1 MPRKRKVMMPRG
13 AIQQKAEWSGSRGSY
28 LTAIPNLAKDTME
41 EMEVFSIREPF
52 TYARIL
58 YDHDRSEY
66 IYEVWE
72 PHLDAREK
80 EFLDMIKDSLN
91 RTLEYEWDKMAEKDK
106 KEYISEAVDSF
117 IKSRGL
123 RLEPASKDK
132 IVYYII
138 RDFVGYGPVDVLM
151 ADLRIEDVSCD
162 GTSIPLFVFHQKYE
176 SIKTNVIFDDDDA
189 LNSFV
194 VLLGQRCA
202 KQISVANPI
211 LDGTSFEGHR
221 VQATYAREVTTRGSS
236 FTIRRY
242 KDKPFTP
249 VELVKFG
256 TASADMVAYLWVA
269 VESGKSMMVCGG
281 TASGKTATLNSAA
294 LFIRPGAKIVSIE
307 DTREIN
313 LPHENWIPG
322 VTRSGVGERGA
333 DGKAGGEIDMYD
345 LVRAALRQR
354 PNYIVV
360 GEVRGKET
368 YTMFQAMATGHPTMS
383 TMHADSVKS
392 MVNRLENPPINTPRI
407 LLTALNFV
415 IIQSHARIGD
425 SIVRRMKQIVE
436 LVGFEPETNELITNT
451 VYEWDAATD
460 TFVYK
465 GHSFLFD
472 EIMEMKNMTHEE
484 MEAEFARRIDIV
496 NYMVQKGMTDF
507 REIAKIVVQ
516 YYQYPDETAK
526 RVREEMGLP
535 EAGIPKAVEAGGE
548 TVGQQRIR
556 EARDARDAH
565 EDEAVQTRRT
575 DGKGAPHGEAA
586 EGREARQREPDAEAA
601 SRVAHVREVR
611 AGPEERGP
619 GPRGEPPAGAHQA
632 PAGRISRGR
641 LDEHDVRRG
650 GRGDRRLRRRLLPVL
665 PPDSDFH
672 PAHHARPGRGHSD
685 LLLVHVFLRSPGRVP
700 WETGLHGQ
708 EARPQ
713 DRQEDLGRDVVHLGN
728 GLGRRPRRRDLQ
740 GTVQADDLRRGRPR
754 GGMDHPGHRTARPR
768 HLDRDPEGLSA
779 LAVGQVPGLLARR
792 RDDVD
797 ERRSAETLLPREGRA
812 VRKGRPPRDA
822 EEDGDAR
829 DACRVL
835 RDRRRGV
842 PLVPRRHHGDHG
854 PDQQGLIWHDP
865 RASVRR
871 RGPHDSPE
879 SVRFHLRHLEHG
891 AGGLR

>member
-28 LTAIPNLAKDTME
+28 LTAIPNLVKDTME

-211 LDGTSFEGHR
+211 LDGTSYEGHR
-221 VQATYAREVTTRGSS
+221 VQATYSREVTTRGSS

-242 KDKPFTP
+242 KEKPFTP

-256 TASADMVAYLWVA
+256 TASAEMVAYLWVA

-345 LVRAALRQR
+345 LV
-354 PNYIVV
+354 
-360 GEVRGKET
+360 
-368 YTMFQAMATGHPTMS
+368 

-415 IIQSHARIGD
+415 VIQTHARIGD
-425 SIVRRMKQIVE
+425 SIVRRIKQVVE

-484 MEAEFARRIDIV
+484 MESEFARRIDIV

-548 TVGQQRIR
+548 TVG
-556 EARDARDAH
+556 
-565 EDEAVQTRRT
+565 
-575 DGKGAPHGEAA
+575 
-586 EGREARQREPDAEAA
+586 
-601 SRVAHVREVR
+601 
-611 AGPEERGP
+611 
-619 GPRGEPPAGAHQA
+619 
-632 PAGRISRGR
+632 
-641 LDEHDVRRG
+641 
-650 GRGDRRLRRRLLPVL
+650 
-665 PPDSDFH
+665 
-672 PAHHARPGRGHSD
+672 
-685 LLLVHVFLRSPGRVP
+685 
-700 WETGLHGQ
+700 
-708 EARPQ
+708 
-713 DRQEDLGRDVVHLGN
+713 
-728 GLGRRPRRRDLQ
+728 
-740 GTVQADDLRRGRPR
+740 
-754 GGMDHPGHRTARPR
+754 
-768 HLDRDPEGLSA
+768 
-779 LAVGQVPGLLARR
+779 
-792 RDDVD
+792 
-797 ERRSAETLLPREGRA
+797 
-812 VRKGRPPRDA
+812 
-822 EEDGDAR
+822 
-829 DACRVL
+829 
-835 RDRRRGV
+835 
-842 PLVPRRHHGDHG
+842 
-854 PDQQGLIWHDP
+854 
-865 RASVRR
+865 
-871 RGPHDSPE
+871 
-879 SVRFHLRHLEHG
+879 
-891 AGGLR
+891 